1 MRCKCLSVSQLFVCW
16 CVVIKLNP
24 HLEWRHERDGLAGDC
39 LVPGTIETPDSRLQ
53 ALLRWLHKCVIIW
66 LRPGHGV
73 GRGPVASCD
82 VRNLSVAW
90 ISVRGSN
97 MILCTNIVSDL
108 ERKIELKT
116 NLREVSQCLEKWAEI
131 IRTAFRIFANQ
142 TAQHLWSLHLCTNLM
157 STNTM
162 FKCPFSVQRRI
173 FNRFLIVK
181 LLVGTGTFY
190 GYCDSDSSCK

>member
-1 MRCKCLSVSQLFVCW
+1 MQELASRYILVNGDGDNRISSLNASKGWLKIIIFAWKMRCKCLSVSQLFVCW

-24 HLEWRHERDGLAGDC
+24 PLEWRHERDGLAGDC

-66 LRPGHGV
+66 LRPGHSV
-73 GRGPVASCD
+73 GRGPVASSD

-108 ERKIELKT
+108 EQKIELET
-116 NLREVSQCLEKWAEI
+116 NLREVK
-131 IRTAFRIFANQ
+131 
-142 TAQHLWSLHLCTNLM
+142 NL
-157 STNTM
+157 
-162 FKCPFSVQRRI
+162 Q
-173 FNRFLIVK
+173 
-181 LLVGTGTFY
+181 
-190 GYCDSDSSCK
+190 